1 MKLRDCYRI
10 LGINPDTSLNDM
22 HQAYRDLVHVWHP
35 DNYVNNPHLRDKA
48 EKQLKQINMAYDM
61 LIQLFSEREQRSK
74 EQQHKE
80 QEERQRQEQGRA
92 KQEGE
97 ESGQR
102 ERITKRG
109 SLIVLKFPSHFF
121 WRLR

>member
-1 MKLRDCYRI
+1 
-10 LGINPDTSLNDM
+10 
-22 HQAYRDLVHVWHP
+22 VWHP
-35 DNYVNNPHLRDKA
+35 DKYVNNPRLRDKA

-61 LIQLFSEREQRSK
+61 LIQLFCEREQTSK
-74 EQQHKE
+74 EQEHKE

-102 ERITKRG
+102 KRITERG
-109 SLIVLKFPSHFF
+109 SLTVVKIPSRFF
-121 WRLR
+121 WWFR